1 MSMRRHMASG
11 TCISNPVSACIV
23 QQRRMGVRKV
33 ESTCITSK
41 IGHLLNR
48 SRRRPSSSRRSLSKF
63 CFNLLKLLG
72 RFIALFDVTVLQRM
86 SLLPLASRIGAG
98 SERLAPSAS
107 PSARTT
113 TSASRRRCCRSESS
127 ISSGCS
133 SSLLF
138 LQKCLLHLVIGDPR
152 RVHHEERRF
161 EASKLVRK
169 RPEECHGCQFVL

>member
-1 MSMRRHMASG
+1 MCSILLSISSFCTHHSGLWPFLVLCAASL
-11 TCISNPVSACIV
+11 CCLHPLDDSAINIIS
-23 QQRRMGVRKV
+23 
-33 ESTCITSK
+33 
-41 IGHLLNR
+41 
-48 SRRRPSSSRRSLSKF
+48 
-63 CFNLLKLLG
+63 
-72 RFIALFDVTVLQRM
+72 LFDVTAINRM

-133 SSLLF
+133 SSLLL
-138 LQKCLLHLVIGDPR
+138 LQEGLLHLVIGDPR

-161 EASKLVRK
+161 EACKLVRE
-169 RPEECHGCQFVL
+169 RPEECHGC